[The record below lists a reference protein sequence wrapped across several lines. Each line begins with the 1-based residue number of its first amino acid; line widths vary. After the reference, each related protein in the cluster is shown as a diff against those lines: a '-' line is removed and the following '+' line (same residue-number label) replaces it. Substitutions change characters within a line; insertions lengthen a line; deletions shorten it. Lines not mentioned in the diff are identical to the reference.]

1 VNLDSLFSS
10 LKQNVL
16 NFLFPPRCVSCGK
29 GGAFLCRKCRNK
41 LSYLQPPLCT
51 RCSKPIRT
59 GTICQKCQAQN
70 LDIDGICSIF
80 KYGGAIR
87 QAVIQF
93 KYENTK
99 VLADPLSYFMVEY
112 LKKHR
117 LSFDVIIPVPIHK
130 LRLRERGYNQS
141 SLLAQRLSRMTRI
154 PVAEGVLIRTKHT
167 PSQAKSDSVEQRRK
181 NIRNAFKCVNHNM
194 SGKRILLIDDVCTS
208 GSTLNACAASLK
220 SAGAASV
227 WGLTVAKEI

>member
-1 VNLDSLFSS
+1 VNLGSLFSF
-10 LKQNVL
+10 LKQKTL
-16 NFLFPPRCVSCGK
+16 DFLFPPHCVSCGK
-29 GGAFLCRKCRNK
+29 GGVFLCRKCRNK
-41 LSYLQPPLCT
+41 LIYLQPPLCT
-51 RCSKPIRT
+51 RCSKPIRI
-59 GTICQKCQAQN
+59 GTICPKCQAQN
-70 LDIDGICSIF
+70 LDIDGIYSIF

-99 VLADPLSYFMVEY
+99 VLADPLSYFMMEY
-112 LKKHR
+112 LKKHQ
-117 LSFDVIIPVPIHK
+117 LSFDLIIPVPIHK

-141 SLLAQRLSRMTRI
+141 SLLAQRLSRITRI

-167 PSQAKSDSVEQRRK
+167 PSQAKSDNVDQRRK
-181 NIRNAFKCVNHNM
+181 NIKNAFKCVSHDI

-208 GSTLNACAASLK
+208 GATLNSCATSLK

-227 WGLTVAKEI
+227 WGLTLAKEI